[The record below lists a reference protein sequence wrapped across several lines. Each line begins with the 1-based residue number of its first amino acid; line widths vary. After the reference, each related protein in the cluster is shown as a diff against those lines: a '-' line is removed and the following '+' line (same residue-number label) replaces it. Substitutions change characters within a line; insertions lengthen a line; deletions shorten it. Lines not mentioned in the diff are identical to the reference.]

1 MSTIERA
8 GLVAAVEQA
17 ADGIVITD
25 TDGKIQYVNPAFTAM
40 TGYSSQEA
48 IGQYPRILKSGQHTA
63 AFYEDLWNTIRAGRV
78 WHGEMVNRHKDGTL
92 YTEEMRITP
101 VTGPSGAP
109 AGFIAVKHDVSE
121 QRAREKAQRFLAAVV
136 ESSED
141 AIAAYTPE
149 GTILAWNRGAETLSG
164 YTAAEAIGKNASIVI
179 PPERLDLLARF
190 TERVLQGQVVSQQ
203 EGICQRRDGSR
214 FHVSVTGSPIR
225 DAAGEVTAIAAVL
238 RDISE
243 RQEAER
249 SLALLASI
257 VESSGDAIHSATLD
271 GTISTWNQGAETLFG
286 YSSQEAIGRSVT
298 ILAPPGRAEEVRQC
312 LDLIR
317 QGSSFGPADT
327 VLQAKDG
334 RLVDVSLSIFP
345 IRNATGE
352 LTGASAIARDIGRR
366 LRAERQLR
374 ESDERFADVFEHAPL
389 GMSVCWL
396 DGRIIQA
403 NAALCRML
411 GYSVEELCA
420 TTFGKLSHPD
430 DEGPFLQKM
439 ERWLGQPGEYLDAEK
454 RFLNRNGKVV
464 WARVRMSLVKDSGG
478 SPLYFVV
485 HVEDITERKRAR
497 EVLRES
503 EERFR
508 ILADS
513 CPAMIWGSN
522 PEGGTQFINRAYRE
536 FCEVLGEEWEDSRW
550 HPLIHPDDV
559 GEYVRAFHHAVRERA
574 PFRAEARFLRADGE
588 WRWVASYAEP
598 RLSAGGE
605 YLGHVGISPDITE
618 RKHAEQA
625 LQASEEKLRQLAE
638 NIREVFWMSSPASN
652 EILYV
657 SPAYEQVWGRSCESL
672 YQDSL
677 SWAEAIHPDD
687 LPQALDYFA
696 RQRRGEPVDSE
707 YRIRTPGG
715 QEKWIRDRAFPVRD
729 EAGRIIRIAGIAEEI
744 TERKRYEAELIQAR
758 EGADAANQAKSR
770 FLANMSHEIRTPM
783 NGVLGMLQLL
793 STTDLNPEQRYF
805 AEVAET
811 SGRALLSLVDDI
823 LDLSK
828 IEARKVALERVDFDL
843 RQPVAEVV
851 ELLRVQAEAKGLKL
865 RWQVAPEVPQLLR
878 GDPHRL
884 RQVLTNLCANAIKF
898 TQRGEV
904 VAAVALESQAGSA
917 ATLRFAITD
926 TGIGIRPDQAA
937 RLFSRF
943 TQVDAS
949 STRKYGGTGL
959 GLAISKQL
967 VEMMGGAIGLD
978 SQEGRGSTF
987 WFTVVMELA
996 PDCASSAGERA
1007 EERPGGSVGRVR
1019 QPRMTRILVAEDDVT
1034 NREVVLAQL
1043 EKLGYPA
1050 NAVCDGAEA
1059 VRAVKEERYDLVL
1072 MDCQM
1077 PVMDGFEATRQIR
1090 ESAQAHIP
1098 IIALTA
1104 SAMAGDRDR
1113 CLHEGMNDYL
1123 AKPLELERLAEMI
1136 ARWLDTGKGE
1146 SGAAAG
1152 EPRKPIFNGEALL
1165 RRLMGDRRLAG
1176 ITLQGFVQDVPLQ
1189 LNRLRARVEA
1199 ADASGARSQAHALKG
1214 AAATVGAESLQAL
1227 ALALERAG
1235 AEGRLDRCG
1244 ELLPRA
1250 VEEFERF
1257 KRTIERAAWI

>member
-1 MSTIERA
+1 LSTIERA

-78 WHGEMVNRHKDGTL
+78 WHGEMVNRRKDGTL

-225 DAAGEVTAIAAVL
+225 DAAGDVTAIAAVL

-249 SLALLASI
+249 SRALLASI

-312 LDLIR
+312 LDLIG

-904 VAAVALESQAGSA
+904 VAAVALESQVGSA

>member
-101 VTGPSGAP
+101 VAGPSGAP
-109 AGFIAVKHDVSE
+109 AGFIAIKHDVSE

-225 DAAGEVTAIAAVL
+225 DAAGDVTAIAAVL

-249 SLALLASI
+249 SRALLASI

-286 YSSQEAIGRSVT
+286 YSSQEAIGRSAT
-298 ILAPPGRAEEVRQC
+298 ILAPPGRSEEVRQC

-904 VAAVALESQAGSA
+904 VAAVALESQVGSA

-1146 SGAAAG
+1146 SGAVAG

>member
-1 MSTIERA
+1 LSTIERA

-78 WHGEMVNRHKDGTL
+78 WHGEMVNRRKDGTL

-225 DAAGEVTAIAAVL
+225 DAAGDVTAIAAVL

-249 SLALLASI
+249 SRALLASI

-286 YSSQEAIGRSVT
+286 YSSQEAIGRSAT
-298 ILAPPGRAEEVRQC
+298 ILAPPGRSEEVRQC

-904 VAAVALESQAGSA
+904 VAAVALESQVGSA

-1007 EERPGGSVGRVR
+1007 EDRPGGSVGRVR